1 MKEILTRRINEYG
14 NGDISFDC
22 KPDLIM
28 IDGGKGQLSYAYSV
42 VTDKD
47 FQVDMVSL
55 AEKNEEIYKPN
66 ESEPYILARSNFGL
80 KLLQNVRDEA
90 HRFAITFH
98 RQKRAKAMVKSELEN
113 LKSANAILE
122 AELTEQL
129 DMDFIRTEA
138 TERLGM
144 SEPQSYQVVY
154 IDVPKQSYT
163 VQHNVDDVA
172 NEASLLTKVTNLWK
186 KD

>member
-1 MKEILTRRINEYG
+1 MAAEKYRSRNHMNTGSYYTYG
-14 NGDISFDC
+14 NVAYELQ
-22 KPDLIM
+22 PDYNPYRFREEEEERRKAEERLA
-28 IDGGKGQLSYAYSV
+28 KEEARENRVSSV
-42 VTDKD
+42 KMLGVALVL
-47 FQVDMVSL
+47 FVGCLAFMGMNVLVDNAEVSL
-55 AEKNEEIYKPN
+55 
-66 ESEPYILARSNFGL
+66 R
-80 KLLQNVRDEA
+80 
-90 HRFAITFH
+90 
-98 RQKRAKAMVKSELEN
+98 RQKSELEN

-129 DMDFIRTEA
+129 DMDYIKTEA

-163 VQHNVDDVA
+163 VQHHVDDAA

>member
-1 MKEILTRRINEYG
+1 MAAEKYRNKQRMNTGSYYSYG
-14 NGDISFDC
+14 NVAYELQPDYNPYRFREEEEERRKAEERLAQAEDREERIS
-22 KPDLIM
+22 
-28 IDGGKGQLSYAYSV
+28 SV
-42 VTDKD
+42 KMLGVALVL
-47 FQVDMVSL
+47 FIGCIAFMGMNVLVDNAEVSL
-55 AEKNEEIYKPN
+55 
-66 ESEPYILARSNFGL
+66 R
-80 KLLQNVRDEA
+80 
-90 HRFAITFH
+90 
-98 RQKRAKAMVKSELEN
+98 RQKAELEN

-129 DMDFIRTEA
+129 DMDYIRTEA

-163 VQHNVDDVA
+163 VQHNADDVA
-172 NEASLLTKVTNLWK
+172 DEASLLTKVTNLWK

>member
-1 MKEILTRRINEYG
+1 MAADKYRNRMNTGSYYTYG
-14 NGDISFDC
+14 NV
-22 KPDLIM
+22 
-28 IDGGKGQLSYAYSV
+28 AYELQPEYNPYRFREEEEERRKAEERLAKEEARENRVSSV
-42 VTDKD
+42 KMLGVALVL
-47 FQVDMVSL
+47 FVGCLAFMGMNVLVDNAEVSL
-55 AEKNEEIYKPN
+55 
-66 ESEPYILARSNFGL
+66 R
-80 KLLQNVRDEA
+80 
-90 HRFAITFH
+90 
-98 RQKRAKAMVKSELEN
+98 RQKNELEN

-163 VQHNVDDVA
+163 VQHNADDVA
-172 NEASLLTKVTNLWK
+172 DEASLLTKVTNLWK

>member
-1 MKEILTRRINEYG
+1 MAARKYQERQRMHTGSYYTYGNVAYELQPDYSPYRVREEEEERRKEDARIAQAEARERRI
-14 NGDISFDC
+14 SSV
-22 KPDLIM
+22 KM
-28 IDGGKGQLSYAYSV
+28 IGVALVLFVGCLAFMGMNV
-42 VTDKD
+42 I
-47 FQVDMVSL
+47 VDNAEVSL
-55 AEKNEEIYKPN
+55 
-66 ESEPYILARSNFGL
+66 R
-80 KLLQNVRDEA
+80 
-90 HRFAITFH
+90 
-98 RQKRAKAMVKSELEN
+98 RQKSELEN

-129 DMDFIRTEA
+129 DMDYIKTEA

-163 VQHNVDDVA
+163 VQHNADDVA
-172 NEASLLTKVTNLWK
+172 EDASFLAKITNIWK

>member
-1 MKEILTRRINEYG
+1 MAAERYRKQNRMHTGSYYTYG
-14 NGDISFDC
+14 NVAYELQPDYNPYRFREEEEERRKAEERLAKEEARENRIS
-22 KPDLIM
+22 
-28 IDGGKGQLSYAYSV
+28 SV
-42 VTDKD
+42 KMLGVALVL
-47 FQVDMVSL
+47 FLGCLAFMGMHVVVDNAEVSL
-55 AEKNEEIYKPN
+55 
-66 ESEPYILARSNFGL
+66 R
-80 KLLQNVRDEA
+80 
-90 HRFAITFH
+90 
-98 RQKRAKAMVKSELEN
+98 RQKAELES

-172 NEASLLTKVTNLWK
+172 NEASFLAKVTNLWK
-186 KD
+186 KG

>member
-1 MKEILTRRINEYG
+1 MAAEKHRNKNRMNAGSYYTYG
-14 NGDISFDC
+14 NVAYELQPDYSPYRFREAEEERRKEEARENRISSI
-22 KPDLIM
+22 KM
-28 IDGGKGQLSYAYSV
+28 IGVALVLFVGCLAFMGMNVL
-42 VTDKD
+42 
-47 FQVDMVSL
+47 VDNAEVSL
-55 AEKNEEIYKPN
+55 RKQKN
-66 ESEPYILARSNFGL
+66 
-80 KLLQNVRDEA
+80 
-90 HRFAITFH
+90 
-98 RQKRAKAMVKSELEN
+98 ELEN

-129 DMDFIRTEA
+129 DMDYIRTEA

-172 NEASLLTKVTNLWK
+172 NEASLLDKITDLWK
-186 KD
+186 KG

>member
-1 MKEILTRRINEYG
+1 MAAKKYRKDVHRQAGSYYTYG
-14 NGDISFDC
+14 NVAHELQ
-22 KPDLIM
+22 PD
-28 IDGGKGQLSYAYSV
+28 YTPYR
-42 VTDKD
+42 
-47 FQVDMVSL
+47 FR
-55 AEKNEEIYKPN
+55 EEEEERRK
-66 ESEPYILARSNFGL
+66 EEARL
-80 KLLQNVRDEA
+80 
-90 HRFAITFH
+90 
-98 RQKRAKAMVKSELEN
+98 AKAEAREARISSVKMIGVVLVLFLGCIAFVGMNVLVDNAEMSIRQQKSNLDD

-129 DMDFIRTEA
+129 DMDYIKQEA

-163 VQHNVDDVA
+163 VQYAAEETAEDT
-172 NEASLLTKVTNLWK
+172 SLLEKIKNLWK

>member
-1 MKEILTRRINEYG
+1 MAAEKYRNRMNAGSYYTYG
-14 NGDISFDC
+14 NV
-22 KPDLIM
+22 
-28 IDGGKGQLSYAYSV
+28 AYELQPEYNPYRFREEEEERRKAEERLAKEEARENRVSSV
-42 VTDKD
+42 KMLGVALVL
-47 FQVDMVSL
+47 FLGCLAFMGMNVLVDNAEVSL
-55 AEKNEEIYKPN
+55 
-66 ESEPYILARSNFGL
+66 R
-80 KLLQNVRDEA
+80 
-90 HRFAITFH
+90 
-98 RQKRAKAMVKSELEN
+98 RQKSELEN

-163 VQHNVDDVA
+163 VQHNADDVA
-172 NEASLLTKVTNLWK
+172 DEASLLTKVTNLWK

>member
-1 MKEILTRRINEYG
+1 MAAEKHKNRNRMNAGSYYTYG
-14 NGDISFDC
+14 NVAYELQ
-22 KPDLIM
+22 PDYNPYRFREEEEERRKEEAHQEKAEARESRVSSIKLIGVALVLFVGCLAFM
-28 IDGGKGQLSYAYSV
+28 GMNVL
-42 VTDKD
+42 
-47 FQVDMVSL
+47 VDNAEVSL
-55 AEKNEEIYKPN
+55 RKQKN
-66 ESEPYILARSNFGL
+66 
-80 KLLQNVRDEA
+80 
-90 HRFAITFH
+90 
-98 RQKRAKAMVKSELEN
+98 ELEN

-163 VQHNVDDVA
+163 VQHHVDDTA

>member
-1 MKEILTRRINEYG
+1 MAAKRYHDRNRTNTGSYYTYG
-14 NGDISFDC
+14 NVAYELQPDYTPYRVREEEEERRKEAARIAREEARENHIS
-22 KPDLIM
+22 
-28 IDGGKGQLSYAYSV
+28 SV
-42 VTDKD
+42 KMLGVALVL
-47 FQVDMVSL
+47 FIGCIAFMGMHVVVDNAEVSL
-55 AEKNEEIYKPN
+55 RRQ
-66 ESEPYILARSNFGL
+66 RS
-80 KLLQNVRDEA
+80 
-90 HRFAITFH
+90 T
-98 RQKRAKAMVKSELEN
+98 LED

-129 DMDFIRTEA
+129 DMDYIKQEA

-163 VQHNVDDVA
+163 VQYDADDA
-172 NEASLLTKVTNLWK
+172 AESASLLDKITNFFK

>member
-1 MKEILTRRINEYG
+1 MAAEKHRNRNRMNAGSYYTYG
-14 NGDISFDC
+14 NVAYELQPDYNPYRFREEEEERRKAEERLVKEEARENRISSV
-22 KPDLIM
+22 KM
-28 IDGGKGQLSYAYSV
+28 IGVALVLFIGCIAFMGMNVL
-42 VTDKD
+42 
-47 FQVDMVSL
+47 VDNAEVSL
-55 AEKNEEIYKPN
+55 
-66 ESEPYILARSNFGL
+66 R
-80 KLLQNVRDEA
+80 
-90 HRFAITFH
+90 
-98 RQKRAKAMVKSELEN
+98 RQKSELEN

-172 NEASLLTKVTNLWK
+172 NEASLLDKITDLWK
-186 KD
+186 KG

>member
-1 MKEILTRRINEYG
+1 MAAEKYRNRQHMNAGSYYTYG
-14 NGDISFDC
+14 NVAYELQPDYNPYRFREEKEERQKEEARAAQAEARESRISSV
-22 KPDLIM
+22 KM
-28 IDGGKGQLSYAYSV
+28 IGVALVLFIGCIAFMGMNVL
-42 VTDKD
+42 
-47 FQVDMVSL
+47 VDNAEVSL
-55 AEKNEEIYKPN
+55 RK
-66 ESEPYILARSNFGL
+66 
-80 KLLQNVRDEA
+80 Q
-90 HRFAITFH
+90 
-98 RQKRAKAMVKSELEN
+98 KSELES

-129 DMDFIRTEA
+129 DMDFIKTED

-163 VQHNVDDVA
+163 VQHNADDVA
-172 NEASLLTKVTNLWK
+172 DEASLLTKITNIWK

>member
-1 MKEILTRRINEYG
+1 MAAKKYRKDVHRQAGSYYTYG
-14 NGDISFDC
+14 NVAHELQ
-22 KPDLIM
+22 PD
-28 IDGGKGQLSYAYSV
+28 YA
-42 VTDKD
+42 
-47 FQVDMVSL
+47 
-55 AEKNEEIYKPN
+55 P
-66 ESEPYILARSNFGL
+66 
-80 KLLQNVRDEA
+80 
-90 HRFAITFH
+90 HRFREEEEERRKEEA
-98 RQKRAKAMVKSELEN
+98 RLAKAEAREARISSIKMVGVVLVLFLGCIAFVGMNVLVDNAEMSIRQQKSNLED

-129 DMDFIRTEA
+129 DMDYIKQEA

-163 VQHNVDDVA
+163 VQY
-172 NEASLLTKVTNLWK
+172 EAEETAEDTSFLEKIKNLWK

>member
-1 MKEILTRRINEYG
+1 MAAERYRNRNRMNAGSYYTYG
-14 NGDISFDC
+14 NVAYELQPDYSPYRFREEEEERRKAEERLAKEEARENRISSI
-22 KPDLIM
+22 KM
-28 IDGGKGQLSYAYSV
+28 IGVALVLFVGCLAFMGMSV
-42 VTDKD
+42 L
-47 FQVDMVSL
+47 VDNAEVSL
-55 AEKNEEIYKPN
+55 
-66 ESEPYILARSNFGL
+66 R
-80 KLLQNVRDEA
+80 
-90 HRFAITFH
+90 
-98 RQKRAKAMVKSELEN
+98 RQKNELEN
-113 LKSANAILE
+113 LKSSNAILE

-138 TERLGM
+138 KERLGM

-163 VQHNVDDVA
+163 VQHNADDVA

>member
-1 MKEILTRRINEYG
+1 MAAERYRNQNRMHTGSYYTYG
-14 NGDISFDC
+14 NVAYELQPDYNPYRFREEEEERRKAEERLEREEARENRIS
-22 KPDLIM
+22 
-28 IDGGKGQLSYAYSV
+28 SV
-42 VTDKD
+42 KMLGVALVL
-47 FQVDMVSL
+47 FLGCLAFMGMHVVVDNAEVSL
-55 AEKNEEIYKPN
+55 
-66 ESEPYILARSNFGL
+66 R
-80 KLLQNVRDEA
+80 
-90 HRFAITFH
+90 
-98 RQKRAKAMVKSELEN
+98 RQKAELES

-163 VQHNVDDVA
+163 VQHNVDDMA
-172 NEASLLTKVTNLWK
+172 NEASFLAKVTNLWK
-186 KD
+186 KG

>member
-1 MKEILTRRINEYG
+1 MAAKKYHKDVHRQAGSYYTYG
-14 NGDISFDC
+14 NVAHELQ
-22 KPDLIM
+22 PD
-28 IDGGKGQLSYAYSV
+28 YAPYR
-42 VTDKD
+42 
-47 FQVDMVSL
+47 FREEE
-55 AEKNEEIYKPN
+55 EK
-66 ESEPYILARSNFGL
+66 
-80 KLLQNVRDEA
+80 
-90 HRFAITFH
+90 
-98 RQKRAKAMVKSELEN
+98 RQKEEARLAKAEAREARISSIKMVGVVLVLFLGCIAFVGMNVIVDNAEMSIRQQKSTLED

-129 DMDFIRTEA
+129 DMDYIKQEA

-163 VQHNVDDVA
+163 VQYAAEETAEDT
-172 NEASLLTKVTNLWK
+172 SLLEKIKNLWK